1 MDMVVL
7 ESHQEHLELEFEGWF
22 WAQAMEAESWLAA
35 DEEEFSPGDK
45 SVGGADV
52 GRESGKI
59 DTSGIHGADRGKS
72 CGNRS
77 ANKTARRAAAGKTA
91 SEQDTE
97 NGTKSTQNSKQKR
110 LHGFQKSQK

>member
-7 ESHQEHLELEFEGWF
+7 ESHQERLELEFEGWF

-52 GRESGKI
+52 DRESGKI

-97 NGTKSTQNSKQKR
+97 NGIKSTQNSKQKR